1 MFPPVLLLAG
11 PLLPAWTPMRG
22 CYARVYRMKLSVVG
36 IHDRGSQGKHSNK
49 GGKHHAL
56 RGSRV
61 STGTPNVKL
70 IMMIPLS
77 CALTEQRSRRPLVP
91 ER

>member
-11 PLLPAWTPMRG
+11 PLLSAWTPMRG
-22 CYARVYRMKLSVVG
+22 CYAQSHEAEPWESMIEEAKENIVTRAAST
-36 IHDRGSQGKHSNK
+36 
-49 GGKHHAL
+49 HAL